1 MNSVR
6 IRFVGEPG
14 EACHFIKTGP
24 MDQMNPPV
32 IEFGGGDIAEV
43 QLRISEADE
52 HCVDIKFADGT
63 WAYQVPRDFFE
74 ELNE

>member
-1 MNSVR
+1 
-6 IRFVGEPG
+6 
-14 EACHFIKTGP
+14 

-32 IEFGGGDIAEV
+32 VEFGGGDIAEV

-52 HCVDIKFADGT
+52 SCVDIKFADGT

-74 ELNE
+74 ELIE